1 MGAAPRL
8 IRFEELTRHDVPR
21 VGGKNAS
28 LGEMI
33 QHLAAQGI
41 RVPGGFAITASAFR
55 EFLAHNDLEPVLRAE
70 LARLEAGAPLSEVGH
85 TIRRALEAGELPEAL
100 VHEVR
105 AAYTALAAADRAGGV
120 SGGEVPVAV
129 RSSATAED
137 LPEASF
143 AGQQETFLNVIGA
156 DALLAAVRRCF
167 ASLYTDRAIIY
178 RIHHGFPH
186 LQVALSVGVQR
197 MVRSDCGAAGVAFT
211 LDTETGFR
219 NLVVIDGAWGL
230 GENIVKGTV
239 TPDEWRVFKP
249 LLDTPDVTPILD
261 RRTGSKLVKMVL
273 DEAGTPVNVDTT
285 PDERARL
292 VLADAQVLELAR
304 WCAQIERHYGMP
316 MDIEW
321 AVDGLTGLLYIVQAR
336 PETVQARDTAA
347 TLTTFVLAG
356 NGPTLAAGVAVG
368 QRITSGRVFVLGS
381 MAEADRFEDGGILV
395 ARMTDP
401 DWVPLMK
408 RASAIVTDAGGR
420 TSHAAIVSRE
430 LGIAAI
436 VGTGSATTTIPDG
449 ATVTVCCAE
458 GPVGHV
464 YDGALPWREEQVDL
478 THLPETRTQV
488 MLNIADPEAAMRWWR
503 LPARGVGLARIEF
516 VIEHMAKVHP
526 MALLRPEQL
535 TDAERAEVAQ
545 LVAGW
550 ADPAEYFVDRMAS
563 GIATIAASQ
572 WPDPV
577 IVRFSDFK
585 TNEYANLVGGRAF
598 EPHEEN
604 PMLGFRGASRYYSE
618 RYRDGFG
625 LECRAIR
632 RVREQLGFANVVVMI
647 PFCRTLEEADRVLA
661 EMARHGLVRG
671 EHGLQ
676 VYVMAEI
683 PSNIILA
690 REFGARF
697 DGFSIGS
704 NDLTQL
710 TLGVDR
716 DNALLADLFDE
727 RNPAVMR
734 SIERLIEEAHAVGC
748 KVGICGQAPSDHPDF
763 AEFLVRAGIDSI
775 SLNPDSVVPVLQRV
789 AALEAATLDA
799 ATANVTLAAHG

>member
-1 MGAAPRL
+1 MSTQELMSRPLAAPSPASPL
-8 IRFEELTRHDVPR
+8 LCWFETLGRHDVAQ

-33 QHLAAQGI
+33 RHLEALDI
-41 RVPGGFAITASAFR
+41 HVPGGFAITAQAYR
-55 EFLAHNDLEPVLRAE
+55 AFLAQNELEPVLRAGFE
-70 LARLEAGAPLSEVGH
+70 RLDAGAPLAEVGAALRAA
-85 TIRRALEAGELPEAL
+85 IEAAPLGDALEEAVRVAYAELGRRE
-100 VHEVR
+100 
-105 AAYTALAAADRAGGV
+105 GV
-120 SGGEVPVAV
+120 SDPAVAV

-137 LPEASF
+137 LPDASF
-143 AGQQETFLNVIGA
+143 AGQQETYLNVVGDA
-156 DALLAAVRRCF
+156 ALLTAVRRCF
-167 ASLYTDRAIIY
+167 ASLFTDRAITY
-178 RIHHGFPH
+178 RAHHGYDH
-186 LQVALSVGVQR
+186 LSVALSVGVQR
-197 MVRSDCGAAGVAFT
+197 MVQSDRGAAGVAFT

-219 NLVVIDGAWGL
+219 DMVVITGAWGL
-230 GENIVKGTV
+230 GELVVKGTV

-261 RRTGSKLVKMVL
+261 RRRGPKHERMTLDATGAPCIVPTSAEAQAQFVL
-273 DEAGTPVNVDTT
+273 S
-285 PDERARL
+285 
-292 VLADAQVLELAR
+292 DAQVLQLAR
-304 WCAQIERHYGMP
+304 WCARIETHYGRP

-321 AVDGLTGLLYIVQAR
+321 ALDGETGQLAIVQAR
-336 PETVQARDTAA
+336 PETVKAREGAA
-347 TLTTFVLAG
+347 RLVTYTLTGSGAVLAR
-356 NGPTLAAGVAVG
+356 GVAVG
-368 QRITSGRVFVLGS
+368 QRIAAGRAFVLES
-381 MAEADRFEDGGILV
+381 MADAARFEDGGVLV

-436 VGTGSATTTIPDG
+436 VGTGNATTAVADG
-449 ATVTVCCAE
+449 ASVTVCCAE
-458 GPVGHV
+458 GPEGRV
-464 YDGALPWREEQVDL
+464 YAGDLPWRVEQVDL
-478 THLPETRTQV
+478 TDLPETRTRV
-488 MLNIADPEAAMRWWR
+488 MLNIADPEAAMRWWQ

-526 MALLRPEQL
+526 MALLRPDLL
-535 TDAERAEVAQ
+535 TDDERAEVARIT
-545 LVAGW
+545 AGFAHP
-550 ADPAEYFVDRMAS
+550 ADYFVDRMAS

-572 WPDPV
+572 WPHPV

-585 TNEYANLVGGRAF
+585 TNEYAELVGGRAF

-632 RVREQLGFANVVVMI
+632 QVREVMGFTNVVVMV
-647 PFCRTLEEADRVLA
+647 PFCRTLGEADRVLE
-661 EMARHGLVRG
+661 EMARHGLARG
-671 EHGLQ
+671 VHGLQ
-676 VYVMAEI
+676 VHVMAEI

-716 DNALLADLFDE
+716 DNALLVELFDE
-727 RNPAVMR
+727 RDPSVLR
-734 SIERLIEEAHAVGC
+734 SIERLVSEAHAVGC
-748 KVGICGQAPSDHPDF
+748 TVGICGQAPSDHPEF

-775 SLNPDSVVPVLQRV
+775 SCNPDSIVPVLSRV
-789 AALEAATLDA
+789 AALEARA
-799 ATANVTLAAHG
+799 VSRG

>member
-1 MGAAPRL
+1 MAPRSPSAPL
-8 IRFEELTRHDVPR
+8 VLWFDALGRHDVAR

-33 QHLAAQGI
+33 AHLAPLGI
-41 RVPGGFAITASAFR
+41 RVPGGFAITADAYR
-55 EFLAHNDLEPVLRAE
+55 AFLAENGLEPVLRRE
-70 LARLEAGAPLSEVGH
+70 LQALDAGAPLAEVGA
-85 TIRRALEAGELPEAL
+85 RLRAALEAAPLSEAL
-100 VHEVR
+100 QETVR
-105 AAYTALAAADRAGGV
+105 EAYAELGRRDGV
-120 SGGEVPVAV
+120 EAPAVAV

-143 AGQQETFLNVIGA
+143 AGQQETFLNVVGDA
-156 DALLAAVRRCF
+156 ALLDAVRRCF
-167 ASLYTDRAIIY
+167 ASLFTDRAITY
-178 RIHHGFPH
+178 RAHHGFDH
-186 LQVALSVGVQR
+186 LAVALSVGVQR
-197 MVRSDCGAAGVAFT
+197 MVRSDRGAAGVAFT

-219 NLVVIDGAWGL
+219 DLVVITGAHGL
-230 GENIVKGTV
+230 GELVVKGTV

-249 LLDTPDVTPILD
+249 LLAQPELTPILD
-261 RRTGSKLVKMVL
+261 RRRGTKLEKLVLV
-273 DEAGTPVNVDTT
+273 AGAPVVVATSA
-285 PDERARL
+285 EEQAQL
-292 VLADAQVLELAR
+292 VLTDAQVLDLAR
-304 WCAQIERHYGMP
+304 WCARIEAHYGCP

-321 AVDGLTGLLYIVQAR
+321 ALDGETGTMAIVQAR
-336 PETVQARDTAA
+336 PETVRAREGTAQLETF
-347 TLTTFVLAG
+347 TLTARGPVLVR
-356 NGPTLAAGVAVG
+356 GVAVG
-368 QRITSGRVFVLGS
+368 QRIAAGRTFVLES
-381 MAEADRFEDGGILV
+381 MADAHRFEDGGVLV

-408 RASAIVTDAGGR
+408 RAAAIVTDAGGR

-436 VGTGSATTTIPDG
+436 VGTGEATRAIPDG
-449 ATVTVCCAE
+449 AEVTVCCAE
-458 GPVGHV
+458 GP
-464 YDGALPWREEQVDL
+464 DGSVFAGVLPWRREQVEL
-478 THLPETRTQV
+478 AALPETRTRV
-488 MLNIADPEAAMRWWR
+488 MLNIADPDAAMRWWQ

-526 MALLRPEQL
+526 MALRRPDL
-535 TDAERAEVAQ
+535 LSDAEREAVARIT
-545 LVAGW
+545 AGW
-550 ADPAEYFVDRMAS
+550 TDPADYFVDRMAS

-572 WPDPV
+572 WPHPV

-585 TNEYANLVGGRAF
+585 TNEYAELVGGRAF

-604 PMLGFRGASRYYSE
+604 PMLGFRGASRYTSE
-618 RYRDGFG
+618 RYREGFA
-625 LECRAIR
+625 LECRALR
-632 RVREQLGFANVVVMI
+632 VVRETMGFTNVVVMV

-671 EHGLQ
+671 ARGLA
-676 VYVMAEI
+676 VWVMAEI

-727 RNPAVMR
+727 RNPAVLR
-734 SIERLIEEAHAVGC
+734 SIERLVTEAHAVGC
-748 KVGICGQAPSDHPDF
+748 TVGICGQAPSDHPEF

-775 SLNPDSVVPVLQRV
+775 SCNPDSVVPVLARV
-789 AALEAATLDA
+789 AAAEAGGA
-799 ATANVTLAAHG
+799 AARPVDDPS